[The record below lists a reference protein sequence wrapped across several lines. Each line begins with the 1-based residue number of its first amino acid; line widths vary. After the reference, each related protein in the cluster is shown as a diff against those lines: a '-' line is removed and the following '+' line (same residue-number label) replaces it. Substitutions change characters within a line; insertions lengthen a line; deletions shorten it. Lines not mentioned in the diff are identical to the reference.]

1 MSQCLLE
8 RIQNAGDDVTVGELN
23 RMCQEQTEGAS
34 RQEVVQS
41 VPASADERSS
51 ALDIRREADLTA
63 RESKFVISTLRPNY
77 FLITYDS
84 SPNNAPFDA
93 PEGTFDE
100 EEIKF
105 QVSFQMPVATE
116 LFGGN
121 TDLMF
126 GYTSTAWW
134 QLFNEDID
142 NPFRETNYEPELF
155 FSHQA
160 NADLF
165 GLKLTDWDLGINH
178 QSNGQ
183 SGELSR
189 GWDRIIGTAAFEITD
204 DVIVALKAWHILRTQ
219 TRNSDI
225 EKYMGYGEIG
235 MGWTPNRNTFTAMY
249 RPASEGDAMQLTWS
263 YPVSEYLRV
272 YTQYWNGYGE
282 SLLNQRV
289 RTQRVGLG
297 VALNDFLE
305 R

>member
-1 MSQCLLE
+1 G
-8 RIQNAGDDVTVGELN
+8 NDVTVGDLN
-23 RMCQEQTEGAS
+23 RMCEEQAELAS
-34 RQEVVQS
+34 QQQVTKS
-41 VPASADERSS
+41 APAPADERSS
-51 ALDIRREADLTA
+51 VLDIRREADLTA
-63 RESKFVISTLRPNY
+63 RESKFVISTYRPNY
-77 FLITYDS
+77 FLITHDS

-93 PEGTFDE
+93 PAGTFDE

-155 FSHQA
+155 LSHHA
-160 NADLF
+160 NADIF

-189 GWDRIIGTAAFEITD
+189 GWDRIVGTAAFEITND
-204 DVIVALKAWHILRTQ
+204 MIVGMKAWHILRTQ

-225 EKYMGYGEIG
+225 ESYMGYGEIG
-235 MGWTPNRNTFTAMY
+235 VGWTPNRNTFTAMY

-272 YTQYWNGYGE
+272 YAQYWNGYGE